1 MNLLKPGICI
11 IPCYCSSLSTIVWT
25 NLLFRPPGIYK
36 EDYINEL
43 FQLYGDIDDAPP
55 APALPMW
62 HCEADDTSKDEPE
75 AEGILLLKPC
85 A

>member
-1 MNLLKPGICI
+1 M
-11 IPCYCSSLSTIVWT
+11 YH
-25 NLLFRPPGIYK
+25 RPPGIYK

-62 HCEADDTSKDEPE
+62 HCEADDDTPSKEEPE
-75 AEGILLLKPC
+75 ATEGMLLLIPC
-85 A
+85 I

>member
-1 MNLLKPGICI
+1 MLQYFL
-11 IPCYCSSLSTIVWT
+11 Y
-25 NLLFRPPGIYK
+25 RPPGIYK

-62 HCEADDTSKDEPE
+62 HCEADDDAPANEPE
-75 AEGILLLKPC
+75 AEGTLFFETIH
-85 A
+85 